1 MQIIEVTF
9 TDMHIPEELPLS
21 SQLQNHCPTDSV
33 QVSVTFM
40 KGNKLEC
47 CHDNIHVQ
55 QLNCQLSDS
64 NHHSYFDVFSTLMRP
79 QMQKLCYC
87 KIDFI

>member
-47 CHDNIHVQ
+47 CHDNIHV
-55 QLNCQLSDS
+55 
-64 NHHSYFDVFSTLMRP
+64 
-79 QMQKLCYC
+79 
-87 KIDFI
+87 